1 MSNSSRPNVQ
11 ALQQQISQ
19 ALGQMPDLPGIAA
32 TPELP
37 LVFNTAMP
45 EGHAFDHG
53 NIGIRFSA
61 MSLEGGQQVVLQ
73 GITRS
78 PQPKGFELQLQ
89 LPELRLSGQYSVD
102 AIHVPQITLDHGGNL
117 MALDDAADYQP
128 AGATAGV
135 VDPLSPE
142 QTQAM
147 LDQASAQK
155 VNLRSTPNGQALLE
169 TFNEHNETFNTVF
182 VTSQAARTA
191 WAAEGV
197 TKAMAVDTHQSLNN
211 DTVVNPKQKFYAPNV
226 TYNSNAFNQQLQMV
240 VNTVAADP
248 DFNPFDPSAQL
259 DPGSPY
265 VKASLA
271 AMTFGYSVNTTGN
284 DKSTI
289 TELKPA
295 SVYHEV
301 KTQAPA
307 QQATVAE
314 LKNII
319 DQGAGAGGA
328 VETAQKNQW
337 RILDEE
343 DRGKVRRFLFNAI
356 QERLEKMQ
364 LKPVPLWQGGCSA
377 TIRGVNA
384 QVQLTINAYGQC
396 QVSTCRFDIPAFAL
410 EIDDSAWQGKV
421 GQKTRERLNQIF
433 FIKRLLHDKLQQG
446 LKQWLEQALPSL
458 NGQALELA
466 VG

>member
-1 MSNSSRPNVQ
+1 MSKLARANMH
-11 ALQQQISQ
+11 ALQQQIRKVLSQ
-19 ALGQMPDLPGIAA
+19 IPDQLGISA
-32 TPELP
+32 TPEFP

-61 MSLEGGQQVVLQ
+61 MSLEGGQQVVLH
-73 GITRS
+73 GINRT
-78 PQPKGFELQLQ
+78 PQAQSFELQLQ
-89 LPELRLSGQYSVD
+89 LPELRLNGQYSVD
-102 AIHVPQITLDHGGNL
+102 AIHVPQVTLDHGGSL
-117 MALDDAADYQP
+117 MDFDDAADYQP
-128 AGATAGV
+128 AGSNVGGIE
-135 VDPLSPE
+135 PLSSD
-142 QTQAM
+142 QKQAM
-147 LDQASAQK
+147 LDQARAQK
-155 VNLRSTPNGQALLE
+155 VSLRSTPNGQDMLE

-197 TKAMAVDTHQSLNN
+197 TKAMALDTHQSLN
-211 DTVVNPKQKFYAPNV
+211 DDAVVNPKQKLYAPNV

-240 VNTVAADP
+240 VNTVATDP
-248 DFNPFDPSAQL
+248 DFNPFDPNAQL
-259 DPGSPY
+259 DPNSPF

-271 AMTFGYSVNTTGN
+271 AMTFGYSVNNTGN
-284 DKSTI
+284 DKSTV
-289 TELKPA
+289 TELKPS

-301 KTQAPA
+301 NTQAPA

-328 VETAQKNQW
+328 VETAQKNKW

-343 DRGKVRRFLFNAI
+343 DRGKVRRFLFHAI

-364 LKPVPLWQGGCSA
+364 LKPVALWQGDCSA
-377 TIRGVNA
+377 TIRG
-384 QVQLTINAYGQC
+384 INARVLLTVDARGKC
-396 QVSTCRFDIPAFAL
+396 QVGRCCFDIPAFAL
-410 EIDDSAWQGKV
+410 EIDDAAWHGEV

-433 FIKRLLHDKLQQG
+433 FIKRLLQDKLHVG
-446 LKQWLEQALPSL
+446 LKQWLELALPSL
-458 NGQALELA
+458 NVQVLELA
-466 VG
+466 VE